1 MPYMKGALM
10 YECVFDNFP
19 NRVWIEQNN
28 KASLPPQTTQDR
40 VYGPVLTSIVQNGLI
55 GSLCTI

>member
-40 VYGPVLTSIVQNGLI
+40 YIQYQ
-55 GSLCTI
+55 TIQASFAVTRLLQA

>member
-1 MPYMKGALM
+1 M

>member
-19 NRVWIEQNN
+19 NRVWMEQNN
-28 KASLPPQTTQDR
+28 RASLPPETTQDR
-40 VYGPVLTSIVQNGLI
+40 YIQYQ
-55 GSLCTI
+55 TIQASFAVTRLLQA